1 MKSVKG
7 NGVSIGSC
15 IGNAFVYQNKIDLD
29 AESKIVF
36 EEAVQK
42 LTSKFQLQIEDFNN
56 NNRNEEAEVLDA
68 YILILQDP
76 EITGQITAENQ
87 SSVKEIYNIFESSA
101 NILASMEDEYFK
113 QRAEDIISV
122 GKHLINTMQ
131 EKEIK
136 VELNENSV
144 LVAEDLTPADTSSMN
159 MANVIGIVLRDGG
172 PTSHAVI
179 VAKNLGIPCVIGV
192 GESIKEINN
201 DDLIALD
208 GSTGKLNINPDE
220 DVIESL
226 NETKKR
232 EEEIRNSFTLSEY
245 KNQDF
250 EFLIN
255 VGSGEEIESF
265 NHPFLNSIGL
275 FRSEFIYLDRSS
287 IPTIEEQRDILEKI
301 QDKFSGVITYRTL
314 DIGGDKQVDYL
325 SLPVEENPFLGVRGI
340 RLSLQI
346 EELYR
351 SQIESIL
358 TSRDAHRVKIM
369 FPMISTIEDFI
380 KSKSIIEEIAEHL
393 GKKVPEVGI
402 MIETPSSTIL
412 LEDFAQ
418 HVDFFSIGTNDLT
431 QYIMAADRG
440 NPNLIEY
447 QDSLH
452 PAILRVLENVFSVSK
467 EQSIEVSVCGEMASD
482 PVSAI
487 ALYVLG
493 LRKFSMSSAAS
504 PFVFEKLV
512 KLKSMN
518 TADLKSEILKSK
530 NSQEVRDKINNLEI

>member
-340 RLSLQI
+340 RLSLQF

-358 TSRDAHRVKIM
+358 TSKDAHRVKIM

-518 TADLKSEILKSK
+518 TEDLKSEILKSK

>member
-76 EITGQITAENQ
+76 EITGQITEENQ

-232 EEEIRNSFTLSEY
+232 EEEIRTSFTLSEY

-301 QDKFSGVITYRTL
+301 QDKFSGAITYRTL

-346 EELYR
+346 QELYR

-393 GKKVPEVGI
+393 GKKVPEIGI

-412 LEDFAQ
+412 VEDFAQ

-512 KLKSMN
+512 KLKSIN
-518 TADLKSEILKSK
+518 TEDLKSEILKSK

>member
-76 EITGQITAENQ
+76 EITGQITDENQ

-232 EEEIRNSFTLSEY
+232 EEEIRTSFTLSEY

-301 QDKFSGVITYRTL
+301 QDKFSGAITYRTL

-340 RLSLQI
+340 RLSLQF

-393 GKKVPEVGI
+393 GKKVPEIGI

-412 LEDFAQ
+412 VEDFAQ
-418 HVDFFSIGTNDLT
+418 HVDFFSVGTNDLT

>member
-1 MKSVKG
+1 MKSVRG

-15 IGNAFVYQNKIDLD
+15 IGNAFVYQNKVDLN

-42 LTSKFQLQIEDFNN
+42 LTSKFQLQIKDFKN
-56 NNRNEEAEVLDA
+56 NNRNEEAEILDA

-76 EITGQITAENQ
+76 EITGQITADNQ
-87 SSVKEIYNIFESSA
+87 SSVKEIYNIFESSG

-122 GKHLINTMQ
+122 GKHLVNTMQ

-136 VELNENSV
+136 VELNKNSV

-301 QDKFSGVITYRTL
+301 QDKFSGAITYRTL

-393 GKKVPEVGI
+393 GKKMPEVGI

-412 LEDFAQ
+412 VEDFAQ

-482 PVSAI
+482 PISAI

-518 TADLKSEILKSK
+518 TEDLKSEILKSK
-530 NSQEVRDKINNLEI
+530 NSQEVRDKINKLEI

>member
-1 MKSVKG
+1 MKSVSG

-15 IGNAFVYQNKIDLD
+15 IGNAFVYQNKVDLN

-42 LTSKFQLQIEDFNN
+42 LTSKFQLQIKDFKN
-56 NNRNEEAEVLDA
+56 NNRNEEAEILDA

-87 SSVKEIYNIFESSA
+87 SSVKEIYNIFESSG

-122 GKHLINTMQ
+122 GKHLVNTMQ

-136 VELNENSV
+136 VELNKNSV

-301 QDKFSGVITYRTL
+301 QDKFSGAITYRTL

-393 GKKVPEVGI
+393 GKKMPEVGI

-412 LEDFAQ
+412 VEDFAQ

-482 PVSAI
+482 PISAI

-518 TADLKSEILKSK
+518 TEDLKSEILKSK
-530 NSQEVRDKINNLEI
+530 NSQEVRNKINNLEI

>member
-1 MKSVKG
+1 MKSVNG

-15 IGNAFVYQNKIDLD
+15 IGNAFVYQNNIDLN
-29 AESKIVF
+29 AESKIAF
-36 EEAVQK
+36 NEAVQK
-42 LTSKFQLQIEDFNN
+42 LTSKFQSQIEDFKN

-68 YILILQDP
+68 YILILKDP
-76 EITGQITAENQ
+76 EVTGQITAENQ
-87 SSVKEIYNIFESSA
+87 SSVKEIYNIFDSSA

-131 EKEIK
+131 EKEIN
-136 VELNENSV
+136 VDLSENSV
-144 LVAEDLTPADTSSMN
+144 LVADDLTPADTSSMN
-159 MANVIGIVLRDGG
+159 MANVIGIILRDGG

-192 GESIKEINN
+192 GESIEEIKN
-201 DDLIALD
+201 DDLIALN
-208 GSTGKLNINPDE
+208 GATGKLNINPDK

-232 EEEIRNSFTLSEY
+232 EEEVKNSFTLSEY

-265 NHPFLNSIGL
+265 NHAFLNSIGL

-287 IPTIEEQRDILEKI
+287 IPTIDEQRHILEKI
-301 QDKFSGVITYRTL
+301 QDKFSGTITYRTL

-369 FPMISTIEDFI
+369 FPMISTIEDFL
-380 KSKSIIEEIAEHL
+380 KSKTIIEEIAENL
-393 GKKVPEVGI
+393 GKKVPELGI

-412 LEDFAQ
+412 VEDFAQ
-418 HVDFFSIGTNDLT
+418 HIDFFSIGTNDLT

-467 EQSIEVSVCGEMASD
+467 EQSKEVSVCGEMASD
-482 PVSAI
+482 PISAV

-493 LRKFSMSSAAS
+493 LRKFSMSSSAA
-504 PFVFEKLV
+504 PFVFEKLI

-518 TADLKSEILKSK
+518 TEDLKSEILKST
-530 NSQEVRDKINNLEI
+530 NSQEVRDKINKLEI

>member
-340 RLSLQI
+340 RLSLQF

-358 TSRDAHRVKIM
+358 TSKDAHRVKIM

-431 QYIMAADRG
+431 KYIMAADRG

-482 PVSAI
+482 PISAI

-518 TADLKSEILKSK
+518 TEDLKSEILKSK
-530 NSQEVRDKINNLEI
+530 NSQEVRDKINKLEI

>member
-340 RLSLQI
+340 RLSLQF

-358 TSRDAHRVKIM
+358 TSKDAHRVKIM

-452 PAILRVLENVFSVSK
+452 PAILRVLENVFNVSK
-467 EQSIEVSVCGEMASD
+467 EQGIEVSVCGEMASD
-482 PVSAI
+482 PISAI

-504 PFVFEKLV
+504 PFVFEKLI

-518 TADLKSEILKSK
+518 TEDLKSEILKSK

>member
-1 MKSVKG
+1 MKSVNG

-232 EEEIRNSFTLSEY
+232 EEEIRTSFTLSEY

-301 QDKFSGVITYRTL
+301 QDKFSGAITYRTL

-346 EELYR
+346 QELYR

-393 GKKVPEVGI
+393 GKKVPEIGI

-412 LEDFAQ
+412 VEDFAQ
-418 HVDFFSIGTNDLT
+418 HVDFFSVGTNDLT

>member
-159 MANVIGIVLRDGG
+159 MANVIGIVLRAGG

-340 RLSLQI
+340 RLSLQF

-358 TSRDAHRVKIM
+358 TSKDAHRVKIM

-467 EQSIEVSVCGEMASD
+467 EQGIEVSVCGEMASD
-482 PVSAI
+482 PISAI

-504 PFVFEKLV
+504 PFVFEKLI

-518 TADLKSEILKSK
+518 TEDLKSEILKSK

>member
-1 MKSVKG
+1 MKSVSG

-15 IGNAFVYQNKIDLD
+15 IGNAFVYQNKVDLN

-42 LTSKFQLQIEDFNN
+42 LTSKFQLQIKDFKN
-56 NNRNEEAEVLDA
+56 NNRNEEAEILDA

-87 SSVKEIYNIFESSA
+87 SSVKEIYNIFESSG

-122 GKHLINTMQ
+122 GKHLVNTMQ

-136 VELNENSV
+136 VELNKNSV

-301 QDKFSGVITYRTL
+301 QDKFSGAITYRTL

-393 GKKVPEVGI
+393 GKKMPEVGI

-412 LEDFAQ
+412 VEDFAQ

-482 PVSAI
+482 PISAI

-518 TADLKSEILKSK
+518 TEDLKSEILKSK
-530 NSQEVRDKINNLEI
+530 NSQEVRDKINKLEI

>member
-1 MKSVKG
+1 MKSVNG

-29 AESKIVF
+29 VESKVAF
-36 EEAVQK
+36 DEAVRK
-42 LTSKFQLQIEDFNN
+42 LTSKFQLQIEDFKNI
-56 NNRNEEAEVLDA
+56 NRNEEAEVLDA

-76 EITGQITAENQ
+76 EITGQITDENQ

-301 QDKFSGVITYRTL
+301 QDKFSGAITYRTL

-340 RLSLQI
+340 RLSLQF

-358 TSRDAHRVKIM
+358 TSKDAHRVKIM

-518 TADLKSEILKSK
+518 TEDLKSEILKSK

>member
-1 MKSVKG
+1 MKSVRG

-15 IGNAFVYQNKIDLD
+15 IGNAFVYQNKVDLN

-42 LTSKFQLQIEDFNN
+42 LTSKFQLQIKDFKN
-56 NNRNEEAEVLDA
+56 NNRNEEAEILDA

-87 SSVKEIYNIFESSA
+87 SSVKEIYNIFESSG

-122 GKHLINTMQ
+122 GKHLVNTMQ

-136 VELNENSV
+136 VELNKNSV

-192 GESIKEINN
+192 GESIKEISN

-301 QDKFSGVITYRTL
+301 QDKFSGAITYRTL

-393 GKKVPEVGI
+393 GKKMPEVGI

-412 LEDFAQ
+412 VEDFAQ

-482 PVSAI
+482 PISAI

-518 TADLKSEILKSK
+518 TEDLKSEILKSK
-530 NSQEVRDKINNLEI
+530 NSQEVRDKINKLEI

>member
-1 MKSVKG
+1 MKSVRG

-15 IGNAFVYQNKIDLD
+15 IGNAFVYQNKVDLN

-42 LTSKFQLQIEDFNN
+42 LTSKFQLQIKDFKN
-56 NNRNEEAEVLDA
+56 NNRNEEAEILDA

-87 SSVKEIYNIFESSA
+87 SSVKEIYNIFESSG

-122 GKHLINTMQ
+122 GKHLVNTMQ

-136 VELNENSV
+136 VELNKNSV

-301 QDKFSGVITYRTL
+301 QDKFSGAITYRTL

-393 GKKVPEVGI
+393 GKKMPEVGI

-412 LEDFAQ
+412 VEDFAQ

-482 PVSAI
+482 PISAI

-518 TADLKSEILKSK
+518 TEDLKSEILKSK
-530 NSQEVRDKINNLEI
+530 NSQEVKIRLTN

>member
-1 MKSVKG
+1 MKSVNG

-29 AESKIVF
+29 VESKVAF
-36 EEAVQK
+36 DEAVRK
-42 LTSKFQLQIEDFNN
+42 LTSKFQLQIEDFKNI
-56 NNRNEEAEVLDA
+56 NRNEEAEVLDA

-340 RLSLQI
+340 RLSLQF

-358 TSRDAHRVKIM
+358 TSKDAHRVKIM

-482 PVSAI
+482 PISAI

-504 PFVFEKLV
+504 PFVFEKLI

-518 TADLKSEILKSK
+518 TEDLKSEILKSK

>member
-301 QDKFSGVITYRTL
+301 QDKFSGAITYRTL

-393 GKKVPEVGI
+393 GKKMPEVGI

-412 LEDFAQ
+412 VEDFAQ

-482 PVSAI
+482 PISAI

-518 TADLKSEILKSK
+518 TEDLKSEILKSK

>member
-340 RLSLQI
+340 RLSLQF

-358 TSRDAHRVKIM
+358 TSKDAHRVKIM

-482 PVSAI
+482 PISAI

-504 PFVFEKLV
+504 PFVFEKLI

-518 TADLKSEILKSK
+518 TEDLKSEILKSK

>member
-1 MKSVKG
+1 MKSVNG

-15 IGNAFVYQNKIDLD
+15 IGNAFVYQNKIDLN
-29 AESKIVF
+29 AESKVAF
-36 EEAVQK
+36 DEAVRK
-42 LTSKFQLQIEDFNN
+42 LTSKFQLQIEDFKNI
-56 NNRNEEAEVLDA
+56 NRNEEAEVLDA

-76 EITGQITAENQ
+76 EITGQITDENQ

-232 EEEIRNSFTLSEY
+232 EEEIRTSFTLSEY

-265 NHPFLNSIGL
+265 NHPFLDSIGL

-301 QDKFSGVITYRTL
+301 QDKFSGAITYRTL

-340 RLSLQI
+340 RLSLQMQ
-346 EELYR
+346 ELYR

-393 GKKVPEVGI
+393 GKKVPEIGI

-412 LEDFAQ
+412 VEDFAQ

-518 TADLKSEILKSK
+518 TEDLKSEILKSK